1 LHISPKPDLSFIF
14 FNPANSCRF
23 QREEVKIQ
31 AWENHQRAKYEAEM
45 KRIEVYLEMLTI
57 Y

>member
-1 LHISPKPDLSFIF
+1 LY
-14 FNPANSCRF
+14 NPANSCRF

-45 KRIEVYLEMLTI
+45 KRIEVYLEMLII